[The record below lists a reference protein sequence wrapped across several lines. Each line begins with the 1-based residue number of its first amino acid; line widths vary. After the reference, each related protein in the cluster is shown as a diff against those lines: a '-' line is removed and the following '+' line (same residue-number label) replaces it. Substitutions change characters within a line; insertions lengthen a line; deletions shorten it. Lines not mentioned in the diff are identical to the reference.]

1 MRKALIKFI
10 FPIIL
15 LMFALI
21 VSVYQTHAFWDN
33 NQQIKSNI
41 ILLGNWESPIE
52 QLTDGYI
59 IDIWIEEDNLN
70 QTIPENQ
77 LFSYNGLLYVV
88 RDGEEYNPQ
97 WHGLPG
103 NGGNQW
109 AYVSIELE
117 WRPNVNYRVNSVVIR
132 DGRWFIANPNYNSAD
147 WFVNDPLSKSG
158 TQWSEWREIE
168 PLEESYFDYLIE
180 YPALK
185 DYRADIGDVIFV

>member
-1 MRKALIKFI
+1 MTKKLIIVALIFI
-10 FPIIL
+10 IIL
-15 LMFALI
+15 NILNMQVYAYWDTYYTSKDIQVLI
-21 VSVYQTHAFWDN
+21 GDWVWDQKIIPDEWN
-33 NQQIKSNI
+33 LNI
-41 ILLGNWESPIE
+41 WEDE
-52 QLTDGYI
+52 G
-59 IDIWIEEDNLN
+59 NLN

-88 RDGEEYNPQ
+88 RDGEEYNPH

-109 AYVSIELE
+109 AYVSLELE
-117 WRPNVNYRVNSVVIR
+117 WRPNMNYRVNSVVIR

-168 PLEESYFDYLIE
+168 PLDESYFGYLIE

-185 DYRADIGDVIFV
+185 DYRADISDVIFV